1 MSFRSRLLLFFMII
15 VIVPMIAVALVLFSI
30 TADSETGKT
39 DAGIAQGLRAA
50 FAVYDGDRG
59 NAGDEL
65 ATVARDPALAGALS
79 RHDSKAVRAQ
89 LTALA
94 RRVPTASRIAVY
106 DNARTLMA
114 AVGSPDAVA
123 SAVAAPSNGARR
135 IGLVAVSV
143 TTAAE
148 YAADVKRVTGL
159 EVRVVAGGRLLAS
172 TLAEPSGSTAT
183 AVKSGNVT
191 IARHQYRG
199 RFGGLSDA
207 VGPPAEVGVFEN
219 RDALANSISDRRLL
233 IGAILAAFL
242 LLAMLSSI
250 VVVRALQRQV
260 NKFLEAARRLAHGD
274 FSRPVPVEGSDE
286 FAELGRE
293 FNAMSEQLASK
304 IEEVQR
310 KRGELEETIRRVG
323 EAFAAGLDRQE
334 MVNIAVRTAVEACQ
348 AEAGRALPIDL
359 RRMKAAHVGEETG
372 DLRAALVEAERSAFA
387 IHEGHGAEWLALL
400 DSTGDADEPIERHP
414 VRAQVGDVYAMA
426 VPLLARLGRGR
437 SLEQVGVVSIAR
449 AGNDFDDSEYDLFAY
464 LTGQAAVSIE
474 NVDLHEMVRIQ
485 AVTDELTGL
494 YNLRHFHETLD
505 GEIERSRRFGQPV
518 GLMLLDIDN
527 FKSVNDTYGHQQGD
541 LVLIEVGR
549 VLRALSRDIDEP
561 ARYGGEEMSVILPQ
575 TDVAGAELL
584 AERMRAAVAG
594 IEIERLDGGGRL
606 QVTASFGVAS
616 LPANAEDKD
625 SLIAEADAALYR
637 AKRAGKNRVGR
648 AEPVTAE
655 S

>member
-30 TADSETGKT
+30 TADSETGKA
-39 DAGIAQGLRAA
+39 DAAIAQGLTAA
-50 FAVYDGDRG
+50 FAIYDADR
-59 NAGDEL
+59 ADARDEL
-65 ATVARDPALAGALS
+65 AKVARDPALAGALS
-79 RHDSKAVRAQ
+79 RHDATGVKNR
-89 LTALA
+89 LTVLA
-94 RRVPTASRIAVY
+94 RSVPDARAIAVF
-106 DNARTLMA
+106 DNRSALVA
-114 AVGSPDAVA
+114 AVGQPAAVA
-123 SAVAAPSNGARR
+123 PAVAAPSAGARR
-135 IGLVAVSV
+135 IGLVAVS
-143 TTAAE
+143 TTSAAE
-148 YAADVKRVTGL
+148 YVREVKRVTGL
-159 EVRVVAGGRLLAS
+159 EARVTIAARLAAS
-172 TLAEPSGSTAT
+172 TLAEPVGSPAEP
-183 AVKSGNVT
+183 KSGNAK
-191 IARHQYRG
+191 ISGREYRG
-199 RFGGLSDA
+199 RFGHLADA
-207 VGPPAEVGVFEN
+207 VGPRADVGVFQN
-219 RDALANSISDRRLL
+219 RGSLADSIADRRLL

-260 NKFLEAARRLAHGD
+260 GKFLEAARRLAHGD

-286 FAELGRE
+286 FAALGRE

-310 KRGELEETIRRVG
+310 KRGELEDTIRRVG

-359 RRMKAAHVGEETG
+359 RRMKASHVGEETRA
-372 DLRAALVEAERSAFA
+372 LREALVEAERSAFA
-387 IHEGHGAEWLALL
+387 IHEGHGADWLALL
-400 DSTGDADEPIERHP
+400 DATGDGEEPIERHP

-449 AGNDFDDSEYDLFAY
+449 AGRDFDEAEYDLFAY

-561 ARYGGEEMSVILPQ
+561 ARYGGEEMAVILPQ

-616 LPANAEDKD
+616 LPANARDKD

-637 AKRAGKNRVGR
+637 AKRTGKNRVGR

>member
-30 TADSETGKT
+30 TADSETGKA
-39 DAGIAQGLRAA
+39 DAAIAQGLRAS
-50 FAVYDGDRG
+50 FAVYDGDR
-59 NAGDEL
+59 AEAKDEL
-65 ATVARDPALAGALS
+65 EQVARDPALAA
-79 RHDSKAVRAQ
+79 
-89 LTALA
+89 ALA
-94 RRVPTASRIAVY
+94 RRDAGAVLARLDALAREVSGVRFIAAY
-106 DNARTLMA
+106 DNQRRL
-114 AVGSPDAVA
+114 VGSMGATDAVA
-123 SAVAAPSNGARR
+123 TAVAAPATASRR
-135 IGLVAVSV
+135 IGLIAVSV
-143 TTAAE
+143 TS
-148 YAADVKRVTGL
+148 AADYAREVKRVTGL
-159 EVRVVAGGRLLAS
+159 DARVVAGGRLLAS
-172 TLAEPSGSTAT
+172 TLEESGTVPA
-183 AVKSGNVT
+183 KSGDVE
-191 IARHQYRG
+191 IGGRKYRG
-199 RFGGLSDA
+199 RFGALADSIGRR
-207 VGPPAEVGVFEN
+207 VQVGVFQD
-219 RDALANSISDRRLL
+219 RDSLSSSISDRRLL
-233 IGAILAAFL
+233 IAAILGAFL
-242 LLAMLSSI
+242 LLALLSSI

-286 FAELGRE
+286 FAALGRE
-293 FNAMSEQLASK
+293 FNLMSEQLASK

-310 KRGELEETIRRVG
+310 KRGELEDTIRRVG

-359 RRMKAAHVGEETG
+359 RRMKAAHVGEETPE
-372 DLRAALVEAERSAFA
+372 LEAALVEAERSAFA
-387 IHEGHGAEWLALL
+387 IHEGHGADWLAML
-400 DSTGDADEPIERHP
+400 DATTDGGDTEEPIERHP
-414 VRAQVGDVYAMA
+414 VRARAGNVYAMA

-449 AGNDFDDSEYDLFAY
+449 AGQEFDDAEYDLFAY

-494 YNLRHFHETLD
+494 YNLRHFHDTLD
-505 GEIERSRRFGQPV
+505 GEIERSRRFGQDV
-518 GLMLLDIDN
+518 GLMLLDIDD
-527 FKSVNDTYGHQQGD
+527 FKRVNDTYGHQQGD

-561 ARYGGEEMSVILPQ
+561 ARYGGEEMAVILPQ

-594 IEIERLDGGGRL
+594 IEIDRLDGGGRL

-616 LPANAEDKD
+616 LPANARDKD

-637 AKRAGKNRVGR
+637 AKRSGKNRVGR